1 MTRIPMVAWSS
12 RRSDPQVEAFLRRP
26 AVDPAAEERARAILE
41 EIQKGGEEALVRMV
55 RQFDGVDPATTGLRV
70 SAAEFVQARR
80 MVDPAFR
87 KACRLALQRITRFA
101 RAGLRRSWQWHDPAG
116 AKMGERFV
124 PLDRVGVYIPAGTAP
139 LVSTVLMTV
148 TLARTAGVPEIVACT
163 PPGRDGRVDPAL
175 LYALETAGATE
186 VYRLGGAQAI
196 GLMAFGT
203 ERVRRVQKIVGPG
216 GPFVTAAK
224 RLVYGEV
231 ALDMV
236 AGPSEIAILADDSAR
251 PDFVAA
257 DLLSQIEHGSG
268 HEKALLVTD
277 SKPLAEAVASALE
290 SGLNRLSRAEAIR
303 TVLGRGGVLLA
314 TVSSLEEGIRLC
326 DAFAPEHLEIQT
338 RMPTRWAARIRRA
351 GAVFIGP
358 WTPECVGDYAAGP
371 SHVLPT
377 GGTAAFFSG
386 LTVNDFLRRISVM
399 RFDRSGFRKV
409 WPIVETFARVE
420 GLEAHGLSGRLRWE
434 SP

>member
-1 MTRIPMVAWSS
+1 MTRVPIVAWSS
-12 RRSDPQVEAFLRRP
+12 RRSNPQVELFLRRP

-41 EIQKGGEEALVRMV
+41 EIRKGGEEALVRMV
-55 RQFDGVDPATTGLRV
+55 RQFDGFDPATTGLRV

-80 MVDPAFR
+80 RVDPAFR
-87 KACRLALQRITRFA
+87 KACRLALQRIARFA

-196 GLMAFGT
+196 ALMAFGT

-236 AGPSEIAILADDSAR
+236 AGPSEIAILADDSAS

-277 SKPLAEAVASALE
+277 STSLAEAVASALE

-303 TVLGRGGVLLA
+303 TVLDRGGVLLV
-314 TVSSLEEGIRLC
+314 TVPSLEEGIHLC
-326 DAFAPEHLEIQT
+326 DAFAPEHLEILT
-338 RMPTRWAARIRRA
+338 RRPARWAARIRRA

-386 LTVNDFLRRISVM
+386 LTANDFLRRISVM
-399 RFDRSGFRKV
+399 HFDRSGFRKV
-409 WPIVETFARVE
+409 WPIVETFSRVE
-420 GLEAHGLSGRLRWE
+420 GLEAHGRSGRLRWE
-434 SP
+434 AP